1 MKVLQCSEN
10 YNTVKDTGTWWS
22 TSGPEYPG
30 SSLTL
35 VSHLSIREQLMW
47 AFPSS
52 SVRLWNSIDNDVQL
66 MRFGLVLAVNDR
78 VEAGKEEKP
87 MVNGEHHWPEHRN
100 LTKRPFKSMEWY
112 HIHASLI
119 SEKEERTRTWKQK
132 LALIKRF
139 SREFSHVLQKNYVD
153 TENGNFLTEL

>member
-1 MKVLQCSEN
+1 MAQN
-10 YNTVKDTGTWWS
+10 
-22 TSGPEYPG
+22 
-30 SSLTL
+30 TL
-35 VSHLSIREQLMW
+35 VHRWLWSHLSIREQLMW

-87 MVNGEHHWPEHRN
+87 MVNGEQHWPEHRY

-132 LALIKRF
+132 LALIERF
-139 SREFSHVLQKNYVD
+139 SREFSHVPQKKLSRHREWEFSYWTIVTQLFSIYCKLCSLLN
-153 TENGNFLTEL
+153 